1 MLQLSGIFPDG
12 FIYRLHGLSSL
23 LFIPAV
29 FFVFQEGVELTGQA
43 EPVVAADRATACG
56 AAPLFTLG
64 GQKTLHPVIPDG
76 IEVFD
81 HAHVVFRA
89 VALIQAF

>member
-1 MLQLSGIFPDG
+1 
-12 FIYRLHGLSSL
+12 LHTSISSFL
-23 LFIPAV
+23 IPTV
-29 FFVFQEGVELTGQA
+29 FFVLQESVELTVQA